1 MKALRRILSL
11 VLCALLLLG
20 VPVMASAAEPAPF
33 ALTVQVPGREDSRVR
48 ALWDGYAGNL
58 YLSLS
63 DLSRALAGSAKEF
76 VLEYGYSSADGEYFT
91 LHTGRSAAAQDS
103 TGPDPTEKRAVAD
116 LWLSRNRL
124 FVDESERK
132 YYSYRPAWRDL
143 YLSLTDI
150 QLMLD
155 MSARRL
161 GEDCVE
167 LLPDEPFTADLKELD
182 ESGYFDAMDAYAVGD
197 ADTGKLLYVRNASR
211 TLPVASLS
219 KLMSYLLIAEALEE
233 GRIALADTVTV
244 SAAAEALSQ
253 TADGLVEM
261 HAGQKVPLS
270 ELITAMLLA
279 SSNEAALA
287 LAEYTAGSETEFVEQ
302 MNQKAKELGY
312 RSALFRSP
320 HGLPVYSDSAV
331 TAKLQNMMSASEL
344 FQLCR
349 LLLDDYPQITGI
361 TGRKFCKL
369 DELNYKSAN
378 SNPLVFNMEGVNG
391 LKTGSTNRAGFCL
404 AASMPVTHEGET
416 HNIVLILLGAESAP
430 LRGQAAEIL
439 LRSARSYYEKN
450 GF

>member
-1 MKALRRILSL
+1 MKALRRLLSL

-20 VPVMASAAEPAPF
+20 IPAVASAAEPAPF
-33 ALTVQVPGREDSRVR
+33 AVKLRLPGREDSSVR

-63 DLSRALAGSAKEF
+63 DLSKALSGTTKQFS
-76 VLEYGYSSADGEYFT
+76 LEYGYSSTDGSYFV
-91 LHTGRSAAAQDS
+91 LHTGRAAGTDGS
-103 TGPDPTEKRAVAD
+103 VGPEAVETRAVTD

-124 FVDESERK
+124 FVDDAERK
-132 YYSYRPAWRDL
+132 YYSYRPAWHDL

-155 MSARRL
+155 MSAQRL
-161 GEDCVE
+161 AEDCVQ
-167 LLPDEPFTADLKELD
+167 LLPDEPFTVDMKALD
-182 ESGYFDAMDAYAVGD
+182 ESGYFDAMDAFALGD
-197 ADTGKLLYVRNASR
+197 ADTGKLLYVQNASR
-211 TLPVASLS
+211 ALPVASLS

-233 GRIALADTVTV
+233 GRIGLNDTVTV

-261 HAGQKVPLS
+261 HAGQKVPVS

-279 SSNEAALA
+279 SSNEAALT
-287 LAEYTAGSETEFVEQ
+287 LAEYTAGSEAAFVEQ
-302 MNQKAKELGY
+302 MNQRAKELGY
-312 RSALFRSP
+312 RNALFRSP
-320 HGLPVYSDSAV
+320 HGLPVFSDSAV
-331 TAKLQNMMSASEL
+331 TAKLQNVMTASEL